1 VQVSAGGGG
10 TQSRWS
16 PDGKELYY
24 ISDDRQLMAVAVHAK
39 DATLEL
45 SVPRP
50 LFRTRMRAPR
60 FALFQYD
67 VSPDGKR
74 FLINSL
80 PREDAAAPL
89 TVVTDWTALG
99 K

>member
-1 VQVSAGGGG
+1 
-10 TQSRWS
+10 
-16 PDGKELYY
+16 
-24 ISDDRQLMAVAVHAK
+24 MAVTVNVTGGRFEPSAPH
-39 DATLEL
+39 
-45 SVPRP
+45 P
-50 LFRTRMRAPR
+50 LFRTRMHASR

-67 VSPDGKR
+67 ISPDGKR

-89 TVVTDWTALG
+89 TLVTDWTQLG